1 MPADLSKLSFLVVD
15 DNVHM
20 LKIVRTILNGFGV
33 VKIYDAVSGP
43 DALETLRHETIDIA
57 ILDYQMD
64 GMDGLELIKYMR
76 DEQRMENPY
85 IPIIMLSAYSEKSR
99 VMQARDQGATEFCA
113 KPVTATDLF
122 RKIRAVVDRARPFV
136 RTSIFFGPD
145 RRRHDPDKYKG
156 PERRSDDQA
165 QPNVA

>member
-20 LKIVRTILNGFGV
+20 LKIVRTILSGFGV
-33 VKIYDAVSGP
+33 EKVFDALNGQ
-43 DALETLRHETIDIA
+43 DALEILRHESIDIA
-57 ILDYQMD
+57 ILDYHME
-64 GMDGLELIKYMR
+64 GMNGLDLIKYMR
-76 DEQRMENPY
+76 DEQRMDNPY
-85 IPIIMLSAYSEKSR
+85 IPIIMLSAYSERSR
-99 VMQARDQGATEFCA
+99 VLEARDHGATEFCA
-113 KPVTATDLF
+113 KPITAADLF
-122 RKIRAVVDRARPFV
+122 RKIGAVIDRARPFV
-136 RTSIFFGPD
+136 RTSVFFGPD